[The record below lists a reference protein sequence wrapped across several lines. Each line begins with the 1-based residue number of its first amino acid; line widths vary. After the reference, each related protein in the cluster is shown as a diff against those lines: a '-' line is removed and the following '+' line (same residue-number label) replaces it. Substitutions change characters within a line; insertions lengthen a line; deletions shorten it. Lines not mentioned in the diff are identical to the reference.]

1 VISTSTT
8 PAITVATLLADTQYD
23 LKLQLVT
30 GNEGLDHRIT
40 SSRIQKP
47 GLALTGF
54 TEHLHPERIQVFGNT
69 EISYLRTMNEDQQ
82 RRVLSRLFESQLA
95 CVVVTK
101 GLDVPTPLF
110 EGCERTRLAL
120 MVTPLVSSAFISQV
134 QSFLEEALTAT
145 GSLHGVL
152 LDVFGVGVLL
162 LGKSGIGKSEIAL
175 DLIMRGHRL
184 IADDVVNLVRR
195 AGDVYGHGNDL
206 IQHHMEIRGLG
217 ILNVEAL
224 FGVAAVRDRKKIE
237 LVIELVE
244 WTANAEY
251 DRLGLDQES
260 LNLVGVEL
268 PHAVVPVRPGRNMT
282 TIVEV
287 AARNHLLKLRGHNS
301 AQEFADRLNQAIV
314 RTRAGGRESGV
325 FLGDT
330 EGASVATGKVP
341 MPPAV
346 SAPRIPSPPAAPG
359 TPEGEGERPRPT
371 PYVRKR
377 FEEEEVE

>member
-1 VISTSTT
+1 MIATSTT
-8 PAITVATLLADTQYD
+8 PSITVADLLADTQYD
-23 LKLQLVT
+23 LKLQLLT
-30 GNEGLDHRIT
+30 GKEGLDHRIT

-69 EISYLRTMNEDQQ
+69 EISYLATLSEEQQ

-101 GLDVPTPLF
+101 GLDVPLPLY

-120 MVTPLVSSAFISQV
+120 MSTPLVSSAFISQV
-134 QSFLEEALTAT
+134 QSFLEESLTAT

-184 IADDVVNLVRR
+184 IADDIVNLVRR

-237 LVIELVE
+237 LIIELVE
-244 WTANAEY
+244 WAPNAEY

-260 LNLVGVEL
+260 MNLVGVEL

-301 AQEFADRLNQAIV
+301 AQEFADRLSQAIV
-314 RTRAGGRESGV
+314 RSRESGATTPAGSAAV
-325 FLGDT
+325 PPALGD
-330 EGASVATGKVP
+330 SPVLATDG
-341 MPPAV
+341 
-346 SAPRIPSPPAAPG
+346 G
-359 TPEGEGERPRPT
+359 QPRPT
-371 PYVRKR
+371 PYQRRR

>member
-1 VISTSTT
+1 MISTSTT
-8 PAITVATLLADTQYD
+8 PSITVADLLTDTQYD
-23 LKLQLVT
+23 LKLQLLA
-30 GNEGLDHRIT
+30 GKDGLDHRIT

-69 EISYLRTMNEDQQ
+69 EISYLRTLSEEQQ
-82 RRVLSRLFESQLA
+82 RGVLARLFESQLA

-101 GLDVPTPLF
+101 GLDVPAPLF

-120 MVTPLVSSAFISQV
+120 MSTPLVSSAFISQV
-134 QSFLEEALTAT
+134 QSFLEESLTAT

-184 IADDVVNLVRR
+184 IADDIVNLVRR

-224 FGVAAVRDRKKIE
+224 FGVASVRDRKKIE
-237 LVIELVE
+237 LIIELVE
-244 WTANAEY
+244 WAPNAEY

-260 LNLVGVEL
+260 MNLVGVEL

-301 AQEFADRLNQAIV
+301 AQEFADRLSQAIV
-314 RTRAGGRESGV
+314 RTKQASALDVRDSGMYRSDGSRVTPAG
-325 FLGDT
+325 T
-330 EGASVATGKVP
+330 APVA
-341 MPPAV
+341 PAL
-346 SAPRIPSPPAAPG
+346 SAPRVPSPAAG
-359 TPEGEGERPRPT
+359 GERPRPT
-371 PYVRKR
+371 PYARRR